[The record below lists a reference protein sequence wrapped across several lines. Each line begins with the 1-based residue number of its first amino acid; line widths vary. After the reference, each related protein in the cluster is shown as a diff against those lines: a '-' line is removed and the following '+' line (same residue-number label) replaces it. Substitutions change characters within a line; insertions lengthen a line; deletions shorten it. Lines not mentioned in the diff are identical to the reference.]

1 MTYLLILLILNILGR
16 LEKKGVL
23 EKMNFLWK
31 YNFCKDLSY
40 ENIRDF
46 SKYFQEIT
54 YQKNDFLFENESAI
68 IKK

>member
-46 SKYFQEIT
+46 SKYF
-54 YQKNDFLFENESAI
+54 
-68 IKK
+68 